1 MGAGVG
7 TRVEGDG
14 ATAVGEALG
23 DGLGDGL
30 GEVLGEGVD
39 EPHLETRMTVASN
52 AEAQPRTP

>member
-1 MGAGVG
+1 VGAGVG

-23 DGLGDGL
+23 DGLG
-30 GEVLGEGVD
+30 EVLGEGVD
-39 EPHLETRMTVASN
+39 EPHPETRMTVASN